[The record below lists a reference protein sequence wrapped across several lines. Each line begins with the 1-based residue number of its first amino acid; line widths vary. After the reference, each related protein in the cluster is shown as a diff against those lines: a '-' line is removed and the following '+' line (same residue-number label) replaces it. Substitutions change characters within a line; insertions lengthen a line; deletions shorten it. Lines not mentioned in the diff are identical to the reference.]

1 MTSFSLLSEDIFK
14 IFNKTSQKGLYAKK
28 AFDSKD
34 GVKWLFEHSKYEARM
49 KYDEQELLTFL
60 IDKII

>member
-1 MTSFSLLSEDIFK
+1 MKQVKKD
-14 IFNKTSQKGLYAKK
+14 YAKK
-28 AFDSKD
+28 AFDFKD
-34 GVKWLFEHSKYEARM
+34 EVKWLFEHSKYEARM

>member
-1 MTSFSLLSEDIFK
+1 MK
-14 IFNKTSQKGLYAKK
+14 IFLKSLMKQVKKDYAKK
-28 AFDSKD
+28 AFDFKD
-34 GVKWLFEHSKYEARM
+34 EVKWLFEHSKYEARM